1 MAQKKSSVAFEKYI
15 VKNIDDINEILDK
28 HNIFID
34 VAEKP
39 NTIMLTIIRDQSG
52 PRSNEFDGDIV
63 FNINNINFSNTFP
76 FNSKPFLHYSTVL
89 RNGKLIKKQN
99 EPWIGKKSNGVE
111 VDYTIDIDDIQDF
124 FYGRDPVNRNA
135 KDLMHNLKNATIM
148 LADGF
153 IIMVKEL
160 ESRNILDEMARQA
173 GVDITVNP
181 YQVLTNH
188 LKRKALMTGQSNN
201 IRIQK
206 MQERKQNQNS
216 DAAKVAKTTDLVPPD
231 GQIIA
236 NKGSAV
242 LDKDLD
248 LGRYIGQFGG
258 MNSGGKK
265 RRRKK
270 KSRRKRKSKK
280 NNKRKTLKGKKKR
293 RSRKR

>member
-1 MAQKKSSVAFEKYI
+1 MAQKESSTSFKKYI
-15 VKNIDDINEILDK
+15 GKKIADINDILDK

-34 VAEKP
+34 LAEKP
-39 NTIMLTIIRDQSG
+39 NTIMLTIIREQSEVG
-52 PRSNEFDGDIV
+52 NNEFDGDIV
-63 FNINNINFSNTFP
+63 FNINNIKFANTFP
-76 FNSKPFLHYSTVL
+76 FNSKPFLHYATVL

-99 EPWIGKKSNGVE
+99 EPWTGKKSNGVE
-111 VDYTIDIDDIQDF
+111 VDHTIDIDDIQDF

-135 KDLMHNLKNATIM
+135 KDLIHDIKNATRM

-173 GVDITVNP
+173 GIDIAANP
-181 YQVLTNH
+181 YQVLANH
-188 LKRKALMTGQSNN
+188 LKRKAVMADQTNN
-201 IRIQK
+201 NRIQN
-206 MQERKQNQNS
+206 MLERKQNQNS
-216 DAAKVAKTTDLVPPD
+216 GVAKVAKTSDLVPRD
-231 GQIIA
+231 GRIIPSMS
-236 NKGSAV
+236 SAA
-242 LDKDLD
+242 LDKHRM

>member
-1 MAQKKSSVAFEKYI
+1 MAQKESSTSFKKYI
-15 VKNIDDINEILDK
+15 GKKIADINDILDK

-34 VAEKP
+34 LAEKP
-39 NTIMLTIIRDQSG
+39 NTIMLTIIREQSEVG
-52 PRSNEFDGDIV
+52 NNEFDGDIV
-63 FNINNINFSNTFP
+63 FNINNIKFANTFP
-76 FNSKPFLHYSTVL
+76 FNSKPFLHYATVL

-99 EPWIGKKSNGVE
+99 EPWTGKKSNGVE
-111 VDYTIDIDDIQDF
+111 VDHTIDIDDIQDF

-135 KDLMHNLKNATIM
+135 KDLIHDIKNATRM

-173 GVDITVNP
+173 GIDIAANP
-181 YQVLTNH
+181 YQVLANH
-188 LKRKALMTGQSNN
+188 LKRKAVMADQTNN
-201 IRIQK
+201 NRIQN

-216 DAAKVAKTTDLVPPD
+216 GVAKVAKTTDLVPRD
-231 GQIIA
+231 GRIIPSMV
-236 NKGSAV
+236 SAV
-242 LDKDLD
+242 LDKDRM